1 MPDHVINSKNTQS
14 IKGKEIAVLQLYET
28 GIHCYNSISI
38 FSKEFILKNT
48 NKLYRKLLIIG
59 LMLLIS
65 LPALVAQGQTETTN
79 TITFAGSGGYPPFNY
94 MTEDGDIIGFDVD
107 VAAEI
112 ANRLDMELEYV
123 ATAWDGIVEGLRAKR
138 YDGILGSM
146 GITEEREAVIDFS
159 IPYYY
164 SGPQLIAMK
173 DGGINSVDDL
183 TSDSTLGLVTGTT
196 FENDAKNL
204 GTKVKLYE
212 DDNQTLIELL
222 NGRVDGVLTDRIVGL
237 NAINQLKD
245 GDKLTLVGSVLRSE
259 VMGIGFHEDDD
270 ELREQVNAALNDMFA
285 DGTMKQISEKWFN
298 GEDITV
304 E

>member
-1 MPDHVINSKNTQS
+1 
-14 IKGKEIAVLQLYET
+14 
-28 GIHCYNSISI
+28 
-38 FSKEFILKNT
+38 
-48 NKLYRKLLIIG
+48 
-59 LMLLIS
+59 
-65 LPALVAQGQTETTN
+65 
-79 TITFAGSGGYPPFNY
+79 

-107 VAAEI
+107 VATEI
-112 ANRLDMELEYV
+112 ASRLDKELKYV

-164 SGPQLIAMK
+164 SGPPQLIAMK
-173 DGGINSVDDL
+173 DSGINSVDDL
-183 TSDSTLGLVTGTT
+183 TSNHTIGLVTGTT
-196 FENDAKNL
+196 FENDAKEL

-237 NAINQLKD
+237 NAITQLKE

-270 ELREQVNAALNDMFA
+270 ELREQVNAALRDMFA
-285 DGTMKQISEKWFN
+285 DGTMKEISEKWFN